1 LSDYF
6 LAIMFARFFFLMRT
20 IFNHSIYTDA
30 FFKKLCREYGFNP
43 GVRFTLKCYL
53 ATNPGETISILF
65 ITTLLII
72 AYIFRIFES
81 PFLNDWSGNQESPWN
96 QYFDSIYLII
106 VTITTVGYGDISPK
120 TSPGKMLICVSA
132 IWGAF
137 MISLVV
143 VTVSSVFELKKNQ
156 LKALKH
162 IQVTRS
168 AAKTIILAIKFYQV
182 KKRYYKTKQILDPEL
197 KKHSDFIKLSSRPED
212 IVEINS
218 SIRDSEFVHL

>member
-1 LSDYF
+1 
-6 LAIMFARFFFLMRT
+6 
-20 IFNHSIYTDA
+20 
-30 FFKKLCREYGFNP
+30 
-43 GVRFTLKCYL
+43 
-53 ATNPGETISILF
+53 
-65 ITTLLII
+65 
-72 AYIFRIFES
+72 
-81 PFLNDWSGNQESPWN
+81 
-96 QYFDSIYLII
+96 
-106 VTITTVGYGDISPK
+106 
-120 TSPGKMLICVSA
+120 
-132 IWGAF
+132 
-137 MISLVV
+137 VV